1 MTDLRNRIAALS
13 PEQRARFEA
22 RVAGLA
28 ADAPAASM
36 AIAPRDRERPTP
48 LSFAQQREWAV
59 EQFRPANN
67 VTGALRL
74 AGDVDLGL
82 LARVMTEVMARHEV
96 LRSTVAMTDRG
107 PVQVV
112 QPVTPVV
119 IDVEDLRGLDEAEQD
134 GRIRR
139 RCEEEMVLRFPPE
152 STQRL
157 RAAGLRVADD
167 AYVVV
172 VTLDHAASD
181 AWSLMIALREMA
193 VLYPALSRGDGDPLP
208 PLPIQYGDFAVWER
222 ERLTEERMAAELAH
236 WKTVLADMPPRL
248 ALPSDRSPK
257 IRRTFEGGHHNTSI
271 GAAPTAEL
279 RRFAESE
286 GASLSMVVLA
296 VCSVL
301 LHRYT
306 GQDDQV
312 FGSAVGGRTR
322 PETEDLIGCFANA
335 LPLRMRVARTGTLR
349 ETLRQ
354 ANEVV
359 SAAFD
364 HQELPFDRLIE
375 ELSPQEAART
385 PLIQMMVNV
394 LSAPVPDQ
402 MLDLPGLQVTH
413 RPVDP
418 GPIMIDLVL
427 VVQAGSDSLHFD
439 WHYSAELFDHS
450 TVEGL
455 AAQLLHVL
463 EQLVTTPDRRV
474 CDVTLMDESVAAAPA
489 PAEAVEDGFVD
500 LFQLQVAG
508 NPDSAAVVCDG
519 VAVTYAE
526 LNRDANR
533 LAHQLRGLGV
543 GPETRVGVLIDRSP
557 ALLTAV
563 LGVLKAGGAFVP
575 LDPALPAD
583 RIRYLTADAQ
593 TPVVVTVEAS
603 AAAIGHGGPALVHL
617 DRLPDQPDHD
627 PVGTP
632 ASTDAAYVIYTSGST
647 GQPKGVVI
655 EHRSLA
661 VFARDVADRL
671 QLGAGD
677 RFLQFASPGFDVLV
691 EELFPVWL
699 AGGAV
704 AVPPAGAGMDLVE
717 VVARNR
723 VTVVELPAAYW
734 HEWVRTLER
743 DGTELPGTLRLVI
756 VGAERVLPERL
767 ETWRQFGV
775 PLMNVY
781 GITETTVS
789 STFFRLPAVPP
800 PDDIRHLP
808 IGTALP
814 SVELRILDD
823 ELRPVPPGAVGELYL
838 GGVGVGRGYL
848 DRPGLTAQRFVADP
862 DPTRPGRRV
871 YRSGDLVRRRA
882 DGNLEFLSRADAQ
895 IKIRGFRVEPA
906 EIESALCRHP
916 LIAQAVVSVHE
927 PAPGDRRLVAH
938 LVARDGTLPDVA
950 DLRRFLGRELPAYLI
965 PAVYLQVAEIPLT
978 PNGKVDHDLLPRP
991 DGTRPELAE
1000 ELVRPQST
1008 LERRLAAVFAEV
1020 LDVDSVG
1027 ANDDFFDLGGDSI
1040 LAIMVVSRA
1049 REDGIELTPIDVF
1062 ERRTVAQLAAITG
1075 QAATPQVILPR
1086 SPDAEP
1092 VLSFDQERLWLEDQL
1107 VPGAA
1112 YNVGWQQR
1120 LRGPLDLAVVEASL
1134 RAVLERHETLRSR
1147 FPSVDGRVVQL
1158 VEEHDPRW
1166 RPRFE
1171 DFSGMPDGEQRAR
1184 ALLSAEVAT
1193 GFDLANGPLQRCLLI
1208 RLGPEDH
1215 VLSFLSHHI
1224 VADVSSVG
1232 LFVRELALLY
1242 SAGGDPA
1249 KANLPDLPVQYLDY
1263 AVWQREKLAGEELD
1277 RQVEYWRQ
1285 HLAGAPRALTMP
1297 SIRHAA
1303 ATRVGGR
1310 RVYGK
1315 LSATDTA
1322 GLRRLCKAHDVTPFM
1337 VVLAMMGAV
1346 LGRWAGQR
1354 DVVVGVSSST
1364 RTHAETEGLIG
1375 SFINTLPMRVD
1386 MAGDPVFVEL
1396 LDRVRRVALDA
1407 QAHADAPLDVIMKRL
1422 DLPRDPRRTP
1432 LFQVMLNVIDVPT
1445 VRRFGEI
1452 TLEEVL
1458 PPPLQP
1464 AFDLVLTTNEVDG
1477 EFTYTLEHDANRF
1490 SLDMITTL
1498 ADHIGAFLSGVVADP
1513 ELGILDYA
1521 LDAATEDEPALAAR
1535 PIPTLDRALAWQAA
1549 RQPERIAVVD
1559 ARGAHTYRWLDA
1571 AAERIAA
1578 TLTARSVEHVSL
1590 VRQPSA
1596 AFTAA
1601 VAGCVA
1607 AGVPMTVVEPQAP
1620 AAAGSTVLDAEGLT
1634 AWLAGLTGLAR
1645 GANREA
1651 PAADWA
1657 VERHGLGPDDR
1668 FAVVSNSAGHLLA
1681 ALTSAVHAGGI
1692 LVLPGRP
1699 PTADTGALGEW
1710 LAANG
1715 ITAAYTN
1722 PPLLRAMTGQLRP
1735 GTLRHVFVEN
1745 TGDLIAQD
1753 VAALRTAAPDCRLTA
1768 VYRTG
1773 PNGRPLATATIADN
1787 WQLDTAPLRV
1797 PIGTELDRGSV
1808 RLLRAAGRPAAVGEV
1823 ARIHDTAGPSN
1834 TSARQP
1840 RTESD
1845 HSDPHRTGRHR
1856 PRRDPGRAA
1865 ARHRRARRG
1874 PGRPARAGRRT
1885 DHGRLPD
1892 RPGPGG
1898 GHRADPP
1905 AAAQP
1910 AAAGHGA
1917 QVLRDPA
1924 GAAADP

>member
-1 MTDLRNRIAALS
+1 MTDLRDRIAALS

-28 ADAPAASM
+28 AGAPAASA

-74 AGDVDLGL
+74 AGDVDLEL
-82 LARVMTEVMARHEV
+82 LARVMTAVMARHEV

-119 IDVEDLRGLDEAEQD
+119 IDVEDLRGLDETEQD

-139 RCEEEMVLRFPPE
+139 RCEAEMVLRFPPE
-152 STQRL
+152 NTQRL
-157 RAAGLRVADD
+157 RAAALRVADD

-181 AWSLMIALREMA
+181 AWSLMIALREMT
-193 VLYPALSRGDGDPLP
+193 VLYPALSRGGDDPLP

-236 WKTVLADMPPRL
+236 WKAVLADMPPRL
-248 ALPSDRSPK
+248 ALPVDRSPK
-257 IRRTFEGGHHNTSI
+257 IRRTFDGGHHNTSI
-271 GAAPTAEL
+271 GAVPTAEL

-286 GASLSMVVLA
+286 GVSLSMVVLA

-335 LPLRMRVARTGTLR
+335 LPLRVRVRRTATLR

-402 MLDLPGLQVTH
+402 VLDLPGLRVTH
-413 RPVDP
+413 LPVDP

-427 VVQAGSDSLHFD
+427 VVQASSESLHFD

-450 TVEGL
+450 TIVGL
-455 AAQLLHVL
+455 ATQLPHVL
-463 EQLVTTPDRRV
+463 EQLVTSPDRRV
-474 CDVTLMDESVAAAPA
+474 GDVTLLDGTPPDGTPLNTAAPA
-489 PAEAVEDGFVD
+489 ETVEDGFVD
-500 LFQLQVAG
+500 LFQRQVAQ
-508 NPDSAAVVCDG
+508 NPDSTAVVYDG
-519 VAVTYAE
+519 VAFTYAE
-526 LNRDANR
+526 VNREANR
-533 LAHQLRGLGV
+533 LAHTLRGLGV

-583 RIRYLTADAQ
+583 RIRYLTTDAR

-603 AAAIGHGGPALVHL
+603 AAALQDGGPARVYL
-617 DRLPDQPDHD
+617 DRLADQPDTD

-655 EHRSLA
+655 EHRCLA

-704 AVPPAGAGMDLVE
+704 AVPPAGAGMDLVK
-717 VVARNR
+717 VIAKDR
-723 VTVVELPAAYW
+723 VTVIELPAAYW
-734 HEWVRTLER
+734 HEWVRTLDR
-743 DGTELPGTLRLVI
+743 DGTELPSSLRLVI

-767 ETWRQFGV
+767 QTWQRFGV

-789 STFFRLPAVPP
+789 STFFRLPAAPP

-823 ELRPVPPGAVGELYL
+823 ELRPVPPGGVGELYL

-862 DPTRPGRRV
+862 DPARPGRRV

-916 LIAQAVVSVHE
+916 LIAQSVVSVHE
-927 PAPGDRRLVAH
+927 PTPGDRRLVAH

-965 PAVYLQVAEIPLT
+965 PAVYLPVEEIPLT
-978 PNGKVDHDLLPRP
+978 PNGKVDHDRLPRP

-1000 ELVRPQST
+1000 ELVLPQST
-1008 LERRLAAVFAEV
+1008 LQRRLAAVFAEV

-1049 REDGIELTPIDVF
+1049 RGEGIELTPIDVF
-1062 ERRTVAQLAAITG
+1062 ERRTVAQLAAIAG
-1075 QAATPQVILPR
+1075 QAETPRVILPR

-1134 RAVLERHETLRSR
+1134 RAVLQRHETLRSR
-1147 FPSVDGRVVQL
+1147 FPGVDGRVVQL
-1158 VEEHDPRW
+1158 VEDHDQHW

-1171 DFSGMPDGEQRAR
+1171 DFSGLADGEERAR

-1193 GFDLANGPLQRCLLI
+1193 GFDLANGPLQRILLI
-1208 RLGPEDH
+1208 RLGPQDH

-1249 KANLPDLPVQYLDY
+1249 RANLPELPVQYLDY

-1277 RQVEYWRQ
+1277 RQVDYWRQ

-1297 SIRHAA
+1297 SIRHAP

-1322 GLRRLCKAHDVTPFM
+1322 GLRRLCQAHDVTPFM

-1386 MAGDPVFVEL
+1386 MAGDPPFVEL
-1396 LDRVRRVALDA
+1396 LDRVRRLALDA

-1452 TLEEVL
+1452 TLDEVA

-1464 AFDLVLTTNEVDG
+1464 AFDLVLTTNEVEG

-1513 ELGILDYA
+1513 GLSILDYA
-1521 LDAATEDEPALAAR
+1521 LDPAAEDEAAPAPPPA
-1535 PIPTLDRALAWQAA
+1535 PTLHRALARQAA
-1549 RQPERIAVVD
+1549 RQPGRIAVVD
-1559 ARGAHTYRWLDA
+1559 AEGAHTYRWLHA

-1578 TLTARSVEHVSL
+1578 TLTAQSAEHVSL
-1590 VRQPSA
+1590 VRRPSA
-1596 AFTAA
+1596 TFAA
-1601 VAGCVA
+1601 AAAGCA
-1607 AGVPMTVVEPQAP
+1607 GAGVQLTVVEPQGPVAD
-1620 AAAGSTVLDAEGLT
+1620 GSTALDPEAIDLTGLT
-1634 AWLAGLTGLAR
+1634 AAVPSTD
-1645 GANREA
+1645 EA
-1651 PAADWA
+1651 PVDWA

-1681 ALTSAVHAGGI
+1681 ALTSAVHAGGT

-1699 PTADTGALGEW
+1699 PTADIGGLGDW
-1710 LAANG
+1710 LAADG
-1715 ITAAYTN
+1715 ITVAYTN

-1773 PNGRPLATATIADN
+1773 PDGRPLATATIADD

-1797 PIGTELDRGSV
+1797 PIGTELDRGAV
-1808 RLLRAAGRPAAVGEV
+1808 RLLRAAGRPVAAGEV
-1823 ARIHDTAGPSN
+1823 ARIHDAAGP
-1834 TSARQP
+1834 
-1840 RTESD
+1840 
-1845 HSDPHRTGRHR
+1845 TG
-1856 PRRDPGRAA
+1856 DL
-1865 ARHRRARRG
+1865 
-1874 PGRPARAGRRT
+1874 GRRW
-1885 DHGRLPD
+1885 PD
-1892 RPGPGG
+1892 GTLEYVGKAKAVETNGG
-1898 GHRADPP
+1898 
-1905 AAAQP
+1905 
-1910 AAAGHGA
+1910 
-1917 QVLRDPA
+1917 
-1924 GAAADP
+1924 